1 MFVSVALLILIQ
13 SAAVVP
19 VTVTSRSPQ
28 VEVHE
33 FSDAELSCEFRTE
46 KDKNPRIE
54 WKKIDK
60 DVSFVFYDGRFVG
73 PFNERAEIEGATVR
87 LRRVT
92 QLDAGK
98 YRCEVSAPQDSI
110 TLGETNVTLKVLVP
124 PQTPSCDVPSS
135 ALTGSQVELR
145 CKDQHSIPPAVYTW
159 FKNNHPLPIR
169 QPNATYT
176 IDEFSGVLTFQTV
189 SRADT
194 GQYHC
199 EARNGVGP
207 SKSCQGTLM
216 QIDDLNVAAVIAGV
230 VLLCLLVLLC
240 AFGVFYAHRHG
251 YFSRHRGRSFWIP
264 QCHGAAHISSQNL
277 HRTEHAQHSGYS
289 HPPKEDF
296 KHTQSFML

>member
-176 IDEFSGVLTFQTV
+176 IDEFSGVLV
-189 SRADT
+189 
-194 GQYHC
+194 
-199 EARNGVGP
+199 N
-207 SKSCQGTLM
+207 
-216 QIDDLNVAAVIAGV
+216 DLNVAAVIAGV

>member
-28 VEVHE
+28 VQVEE

-46 KDKNPRIE
+46 KDNNPRIE

-60 DVSFVFYDGRFVG
+60 DVSFVYYGSRFVG
-73 PFNERAEIEGATVR
+73 PFQGRAEIEGATVR

-92 QLDAGK
+92 QADAGK
-98 YRCEVSAPQDSI
+98 FRCEVSAPQDSV
-110 TLGETNVTLKVLVP
+110 TLGETNVTLTVLVP
-124 PQTPSCDVPSS
+124 PQMPSCDVPSS

-145 CKDQHSIPPAVYTW
+145 CRDQHSIPPAVYTW
-159 FKNNHPLPIR
+159 YKDNRALPIR

-194 GQYHC
+194 GQYYC
-199 EARNGVGP
+199 EARNRVGSSQCP
-207 SKSCQGTLM
+207 GTHM
-216 QIDDLNVAAVIAGV
+216 QIDDLNVAAVISGV
-230 VLLCLLVLLC
+230 VILALLVLLC

-251 YFSRHRGRSFWIP
+251 YFSRHRG
-264 QCHGAAHISSQNL
+264 SQN
-277 HRTEHAQHSGYS
+277 SGYS